1 MIWTALIWTYF
12 TCNEGDECDNPHHRM
27 TRKDCYAYRNEC
39 FEYLLTNN
47 ILPSSEEAN
56 DWSMPSLVFCHY
68 APYELYAES
77 TGHSRNTAF
86 RYRFST
92 WFSMTA

>member
-1 MIWTALIWTYF
+1 
-12 TCNEGDECDNPHHRM
+12 M

-68 APYELYAES
+68 APYEFMLKAPGQPKYGIPVPLSA
-77 TGHSRNTAF
+77 
-86 RYRFST
+86 
-92 WFSMTA
+92 